1 MLFELPDAVTGVET
15 YKEIKK
21 ISLKRYRFKHSSHCP
36 KPEHMRD
43 ESHDNRSFGAEQ
55 KHAFKT

>member
-1 MLFELPDAVTGVET
+1 MTNAVTGVDT
-15 YKEIKK
+15 YKEIKR
-21 ISLKRYRFKHSSHCP
+21 IPLKRYLFKHSSHNP

-43 ESHDNRSFGAEQ
+43 ESHDNRSSGAEQ